1 MRSILIE
8 GFSNRLSDCSDLE
21 SSGRLANK
29 FSTRIVILPLC
40 EPFVYGLFLRTLAPL
55 RRFGSAQHMLCA
67 SHRCFR
73 LHCSESVRD
82 TFLKVV
88 LLNSWQHLIDI
99 AWPATRV
106 DILALYSILQI
117 MNSQYISV
125 KQAFNLAVGSEITLR
140 GWVRSRRDSK
150 GVTFIELNDGSRFK
164 SMQLVVDAGVVPD
177 ETLKQITTGSSIA
190 ASGQLVESPA
200 KGQAVELKVNEISV
214 YGTADPVTY
223 PLQKK
228 GHTLEFLRDIGHLRV
243 RSNTFGAAFRVR
255 NALTHAIH
263 TFFQERDFIY
273 VQTPIITTS
282 DCEGAGQ
289 MFNVT
294 SLSLANPPRT
304 ADGNINWQ
312 QDFFGRPA
320 YLTVSGQ
327 LEGEIFALAFSKIYT
342 FGPTFRAENSN
353 TPRHLAEFWMI
364 EPEMAFYELKDNMA
378 LAEEFLK
385 FIIRYVLE
393 HCPEDLEFFN
403 ERIEKTVLSTLE
415 HVAESK
421 FGHITYTDAIQEL
434 KKSGRTWEFPVEWG
448 VDLQTEHE
456 RFLSEELFK
465 KPVIVTDYPKDIKA
479 FYMRVNDDN
488 KTVRAMDV
496 LVPRVGEIIGGSQR
510 EDRHDVLLQRLRDSG
525 LDEKAYWWYFDLRRY
540 GSVPHSGFG
549 LGLERMMMYLTG
561 LKNIRDVIPFPR
573 TPGNADF

>member
-1 MRSILIE
+1 MNPTHASIK
-8 GFSNRLSDCSDLE
+8 R
-21 SSGRLANK
+21 A
-29 FSTRIVILPLC
+29 
-40 EPFVYGLFLRTLAPL
+40 
-55 RRFGSAQHMLCA
+55 FG
-67 SHRCFR
+67 
-73 LHCSESVRD
+73 
-82 TFLKVV
+82 
-88 LLNSWQHLIDI
+88 
-99 AWPATRV
+99 
-106 DILALYSILQI
+106 
-117 MNSQYISV
+117 
-125 KQAFNLAVGSEITLR
+125 LAVGSEITLR

-150 GVTFIELNDGSRFK
+150 GITFIELNDGSRFK
-164 SMQLVVDAGVVPD
+164 SMQLVVDAGAVPD
-177 ETLKQITTGSSIA
+177 ETLKQVTTGSSIA
-190 ASGQLVESPA
+190 ASGTLVESPA
-200 KGQAVELKVNEISV
+200 KGQAVELKVAAIQI
-214 YGTADPVTY
+214 YGGADPATY

-228 GHTLEFLRDIGHLRV
+228 GHSLEFLREISHLRV

-289 MFNVT
+289 MFGVT
-294 SLSLANPPRT
+294 TLNLQQPPRT
-304 ADGNINWQ
+304 PDGKVDWQ

-327 LEGEIFALAFSKIYT
+327 LEGEIFALAFSKVYT

-364 EPEMAFYELKDNMA
+364 EPEMAFYELADNMQ

-385 FIIRYVLE
+385 YTIRYVLD
-393 HCPEDLEFFN
+393 HCREDLEFFN
-403 ERIEKTVLSTLE
+403 QFIEKSVLATLE
-415 HVAESK
+415 HVAESQ

-434 KKSGRTWEFPVEWG
+434 KKSGKAWEFPVEWG
-448 VDLQTEHE
+448 NDLQTEHE
-456 RFLSEELFK
+456 RFLSEEVFK
-465 KPVIVTDYPKDIKA
+465 KPAIVTDYPKDIKA
-479 FYMRVNDDN
+479 FYMRVNDDG

-496 LVPRVGEIIGGSQR
+496 LVPHVGEIIGGSQR
-510 EDRHDVLLQRLRDSG
+510 EERHDVLLERLRNAG
-525 LDEKAYWWYFDLRRY
+525 LDEKPYWWYFDLRRY
-540 GSVPHSGFG
+540 GSVPHAGFG

>member
-1 MRSILIE
+1 MAAHVVSIRNA
-8 GFSNRLSDCSDLE
+8 FQ
-21 SSGRLANK
+21 LA
-29 FSTRIVILPLC
+29 T
-40 EPFVYGLFLRTLAPL
+40 
-55 RRFGSAQHMLCA
+55 
-67 SHRCFR
+67 
-73 LHCSESVRD
+73 
-82 TFLKVV
+82 
-88 LLNSWQHLIDI
+88 
-99 AWPATRV
+99 
-106 DILALYSILQI
+106 
-117 MNSQYISV
+117 
-125 KQAFNLAVGSEITLR
+125 GSEITLR

-150 GVTFIELNDGSRFK
+150 GITFIELNDGSRFK
-164 SMQLVVDAGVVPD
+164 SIQLVVDAGVVPD
-177 ETLKQITTGSSIA
+177 ETLKQVTTGSSVA
-190 ASGQLVESPA
+190 ATGLLVESPA
-200 KGQAVELKVNEISV
+200 KGQAVELKVTSIHV
-214 YGTADPVTY
+214 YGTADPATY

-228 GHTLEFLRDIGHLRV
+228 GHTLEFLREISHLRV

-289 MFNVT
+289 MFSVT
-294 SLSLANPPRT
+294 TLNLPQTART
-304 ADGNINWQ
+304 PEGKVDWQ
-312 QDFFGRPA
+312 QDFFGKPA

-327 LEGEIFALAFSKIYT
+327 LEAEIFALAFSKVYT

-364 EPEMAFYELKDNMA
+364 EPEMAFYDLPDNMQ

-385 FIIRYVLE
+385 YTIRYVLD
-393 HCPEDLEFFN
+393 HCREDLEFFN
-403 ERIEKTVLSTLE
+403 QFIEKSVLATLE
-415 HVAESK
+415 HVAESN
-421 FGHITYTDAIQEL
+421 FGHITYTDAVQEL
-434 KKSGRTWEFPVEWG
+434 QKSGRTWEFPVKWG
-448 VDLQTEHE
+448 NDLQTEHE
-456 RFLSEELFK
+456 RFLSEEVFK

-510 EDRHDVLLQRLRDSG
+510 EERHDVLLQRLRDVG
-525 LDEKAYWWYFDLRRY
+525 LDERAYWWYFDLRRF

-573 TPGNADF
+573 TPGNAEF

>member
-1 MRSILIE
+1 MS
-8 GFSNRLSDCSDLE
+8 
-21 SSGRLANK
+21 
-29 FSTRIVILPLC
+29 
-40 EPFVYGLFLRTLAPL
+40 
-55 RRFGSAQHMLCA
+55 
-67 SHRCFR
+67 
-73 LHCSESVRD
+73 
-82 TFLKVV
+82 
-88 LLNSWQHLIDI
+88 
-99 AWPATRV
+99 
-106 DILALYSILQI
+106 
-117 MNSQYISV
+117 
-125 KQAFNLAVGSEITLR
+125 VGSEITLR

-150 GVTFIELNDGSRFK
+150 GITFIELNDGSRFK
-164 SMQLVVDAGVVPD
+164 SMQLVVDAGTVPE
-177 ETLKQITTGSSIA
+177 ETLKQITTGSSVA
-190 ASGQLVESPA
+190 ATGVLVVSPA
-200 KGQAVELKVNEISV
+200 KGQPVELKVAGIEI
-214 YGTADPVTY
+214 YGTADPASY

-228 GHTLEFLRDIGHLRV
+228 GHTLEFLREISHLRV

-289 MFNVT
+289 MFGVT
-294 SLSLANPPRT
+294 TLNLRQTPRT
-304 ADGNINWQ
+304 ADGKVDWQ
-312 QDFFGRPA
+312 QDFFGKPA

-327 LEGEIFALAFSKIYT
+327 LEGEIFALAFSKVYT

-364 EPEMAFYELKDNMA
+364 EPEMAFYELADNMQ

-385 FIIRYVLE
+385 YIIRYVLE
-393 HCPEDLEFFN
+393 HCREDLEFFN
-403 ERIEKTVLSTLE
+403 QFIEKSVLATLE
-415 HVAESK
+415 HVAESD
-421 FGHITYTDAIQEL
+421 FGHITYTDAVQEL
-434 KKSGRTWEFPVEWG
+434 KKSGKTWEFPVDWG
-448 VDLQTEHE
+448 SDLQTEHE
-456 RFLSEELFK
+456 RYLSEEVFK

-479 FYMRVNDDN
+479 FYMRVNEDG

-510 EDRHDVLLQRLRDSG
+510 EERSDVLLQRLRDSG
-525 LDEKAYWWYFDLRRY
+525 LDEKPYWWYLDLRRY

-573 TPGNADF
+573 TPGNAEF

>member
-1 MRSILIE
+1 M
-8 GFSNRLSDCSDLE
+8 D
-21 SSGRLANK
+21 
-29 FSTRIVILPLC
+29 
-40 EPFVYGLFLRTLAPL
+40 
-55 RRFGSAQHMLCA
+55 QQ
-67 SHRCFR
+67 
-73 LHCSESVRD
+73 SV
-82 TFLKVV
+82 
-88 LLNSWQHLIDI
+88 
-99 AWPATRV
+99 
-106 DILALYSILQI
+106 
-117 MNSQYISV
+117 SV
-125 KQAFNLAVGSEITLR
+125 KQAFTLPVGASITLR

-150 GVTFIELNDGSRFK
+150 GITFIELNDGSRFK
-164 SMQLVVDAGVVPD
+164 SMQAVVDSGTVPD
-177 ETLKQITTGSSIA
+177 EILKQVTTGSSIA
-190 ASGQLVESPA
+190 ATGVLVQSPA
-200 KGQAVELKVNEISV
+200 KGQTVELKVSQIHV
-214 YGTADPVTY
+214 YGTADAATY

-228 GHTLEFLRDIGHLRV
+228 GHTLEFLREISHLRV

-263 TFFQERDFIY
+263 SFFQERDFIY

-294 SLSLANPPRT
+294 SLNVNKPPR
-304 ADGNINWQ
+304 AVDGKVDWQ

-327 LEGEIFALAFSKIYT
+327 LEGEIFALAFSKVYT

-364 EPEMAFYELKDNMA
+364 EPEMAFYELADDMR

-385 FIIRYVLE
+385 YIIRYVLD
-393 HCPEDLEFFN
+393 HCREDLEFFN

-415 HVAESK
+415 HVAESS
-421 FGHITYTDAIQEL
+421 FGHITYSDAVKEL
-434 KKSGRTWEFPVEWG
+434 QKSDKAWEFPVQWG
-448 VDLQTEHE
+448 NDLQTEHE
-456 RFLSEELFK
+456 RFLSEEIFK
-465 KPVIVTDYPKDIKA
+465 KPVIVTDYPKDIKP
-479 FYMRVNDDN
+479 FYMRVNEDDR
-488 KTVRAMDV
+488 TVRAMDV

-510 EDRHDVLLQRLRDSG
+510 EERYDVLLQRLRASG
-525 LDEKAYWWYFDLRRY
+525 LDEKAYWWYLDLRKF

-549 LGLERMMMYLTG
+549 LGLERIMMYLTG

>member
-1 MRSILIE
+1 M
-8 GFSNRLSDCSDLE
+8 
-21 SSGRLANK
+21 SSQ
-29 FSTRIVILPLC
+29 TV
-40 EPFVYGLFLRTLAPL
+40 
-55 RRFGSAQHMLCA
+55 
-67 SHRCFR
+67 
-73 LHCSESVRD
+73 
-82 TFLKVV
+82 
-88 LLNSWQHLIDI
+88 
-99 AWPATRV
+99 
-106 DILALYSILQI
+106 
-117 MNSQYISV
+117 SV
-125 KQAFNLAVGSEITLR
+125 KHAFELSVGTEITLR

-150 GVTFIELNDGSRFK
+150 GITFVELNDGSRLK
-164 SMQLVVDAGVVPD
+164 SMQLVVDAGVVPED
-177 ETLKQITTGSSIA
+177 TLKQITTGSSVA
-190 ASGQLVESPA
+190 ASGTLVVSPA
-200 KGQAVELKVNEISV
+200 KGQAVELKVSGMQI
-214 YGTADPVTY
+214 YGTADPATY

-228 GHTLEFLRDIGHLRV
+228 GHTLEFLREIGHLRV

-263 TFFQERDFIY
+263 TFFQDRDFIY

-294 SLSLANPPRT
+294 TLNLRDVPR
-304 ADGNINWQ
+304 AAGGAIDWA
-312 QDFFGRPA
+312 QDFFSRPA

-327 LEGEIFALAFSKIYT
+327 MEGEIFALAFSKVYT

-364 EPEMAFYELKDNMA
+364 EPEMAFYELEDDMA

-385 FIIRYVLE
+385 FTIRYVLE
-393 HCPEDLEFFN
+393 HCREDLEFFN
-403 ERIEKTVLSTLE
+403 QFIETSVLSTLE

-421 FGHITYTDAIQEL
+421 FGHITYTDAIEEIKQSG
-434 KKSGRTWEFPVEWG
+434 KSWEFPVEWG
-448 VDLQTEHE
+448 SDLQTEHE
-456 RFLSEELFK
+456 RFLSEEVFK
-465 KPVIVTDYPKDIKA
+465 MPVIVTDYPKDIKA
-479 FYMRVNDDN
+479 FYMRVNDDG

-510 EDRHDVLLQRLRDSG
+510 EERHNVLLQRLRDSG
-525 LDEKAYWWYFDLRRY
+525 LDEKPYWWYFDLRRF
-540 GSVPHSGFG
+540 GSAPHSGFG